1 MPLVPDAVRIKL
13 LANGAAAH
21 ETDHVP
27 VVKLFNPCGA
37 ATWIITEMMPD
48 GDTLFGL
55 ADLGFGCPELGYVS
69 LAEIESVKGPLG
81 IGIERDLYFAP
92 RFPLSVYAEA
102 ARSAGRITEA
112 EPALSQAAAALG
124 ISPIPPVGGRP
135 RQSRRTP
142 APPARPGRSN
152 GRSRS
157 HSLRSRPPCNSHT
170 STLAS

>member
-1 MPLVPDAVRIKL
+1 MILIPDDIRARL
-13 LANGAAAH
+13 LANGAAER

-37 ATWIITEMMPD
+37 ATWLITEMMAD

-81 IGIERDLYFAP
+81 LGIERDLPFAP

-102 ARSAGRITEA
+102 ARLAGYLTEDERLLA
-112 EPALSQAAAALG
+112 QAAAALG
-124 ISPIPPVGGRP
+124 KNCNPELPPNGG
-135 RQSRRTP
+135 
-142 APPARPGRSN
+142 
-152 GRSRS
+152 
-157 HSLRSRPPCNSHT
+157 
-170 STLAS
+170 